1 LAHLGR
7 PVGQGPPYAL
17 FASRETRAA
26 HTARVKTDPREPAA
40 LHRIDAPSRIK
51 GRGAASNPE
60 GRFESIT
67 QTREDDG
74 WYREDELAPRP
85 ETHVTEERARSIIS
99 RNDSPDIHFEQSIN
113 PYRGCEHGCVYCY
126 ARPSHSYLNLSAGI
140 DFETKL
146 FAKTNA
152 AELLRRELAK
162 PGYVCS
168 PINLGANTDP
178 YQPIERRYRV
188 TRSILEVLAEHRHP
202 CTIITKNALIERDL
216 DLLVPMAREGLV
228 HAFVS
233 VTSLDNKLSSTLEP
247 RASAPHRRIE
257 AIANLNAA
265 GVPCG
270 VMVAPIIP
278 MVTDRHIEHIVE
290 RAAAA
295 GAKGAGYTILR
306 LPYEL
311 KDLFREWL
319 ALNVPERAAHV
330 MSLIQQMRGGKDN
343 DARFGSRMRGEGEFA
358 QLIRQRFQL
367 AVRKHGITRGRD
379 IVLERAKFSPPR
391 VASPQGELF

>member
-1 LAHLGR
+1 MK
-7 PVGQGPPYAL
+7 
-17 FASRETRAA
+17 RETA
-26 HTARVKTDPREPAA
+26 ENAA
-40 LHRIDAPSRIK
+40 LHRIDAPARIK

-60 GRFESIT
+60 GRFESIAK
-67 QTREDDG
+67 TREDDG
-74 WYREDELAPRP
+74 WHRDEEPLPRP
-85 ETHVTEERARSIIS
+85 DTHVTEERARSIIS

-146 FAKTNA
+146 FAKTNGA
-152 AELLRRELAK
+152 DLLRKELSK
-162 PGYVCS
+162 PGYEPS

-178 YQPIERRYRV
+178 YQPIERRYRI
-188 TRSILEVLAEHRHP
+188 TRSLLEVLAEHNHP
-202 CTIITKNALIERDL
+202 CTIITKNGLIERDL
-216 DLLVPMAREGLV
+216 DILVPMARAKLV

-233 VTSLDNKLSSTLEP
+233 VTSLDNRLASTLEP
-247 RASAPHRRIE
+247 RASAPHRRLK
-257 AIANLNAA
+257 AVATLNEA

-278 MVTDRHIEHIVE
+278 MVTDCYLEEIIG

-319 ALNVPERAAHV
+319 DLNVPERAGHV
-330 MSLIQQMRGGKDN
+330 MSLIRQMRGGRDN
-343 DARFGSRMRGEGEFA
+343 DPRFGSRMRGEGEFA
-358 QLIRQRFQL
+358 ELIRQRFAL
-367 AVRKHGITRGRD
+367 ACRRSGITRGRD
-379 IVLERAKFSPPR
+379 IVLDTSKFAPPR
-391 VASPQGELF
+391 VESPQRELF